1 MFSKK
6 TMVAAGAIILI
17 VLNGIVF
24 SFNYIRKSSFQ
35 AAAVETALFFVSP
48 VQEAVTGVI
57 DTGEGIWRQ
66 YFYMVGAARENQN
79 LRRDLAR
86 ARQRIHELKE
96 LEKTNQR
103 LTRLVDFHAGSA
115 LEMQA
120 AEVVAKD
127 PSPWYHTVIIN
138 KGRAHGVKRAS
149 PVVVPDG
156 VVGQVIDLSER
167 YAKVLLIIDRNS
179 AVDALVQRTR
189 ARGVSIGSA
198 DQGCRFEF
206 VLRKQDIEVGDQI
219 ITSGLDG
226 IYPKGL
232 RLGWVSKVIRR
243 NSGIFQEIQI
253 TPNVNFHKLEEVLV
267 VLDPPEIDEVLD
279 Q

>member
-48 VQEAVTGVI
+48 VQELVTGII
-57 DTGEGIWRQ
+57 DAGEGVWRQ
-66 YFYMVGAARENQN
+66 YFYLVDTARDNQK
-79 LRRDLAR
+79 LRRNLAI
-86 ARQRIHELKE
+86 ARQRIHALEEIENTNKR
-96 LEKTNQR
+96 LEKI
-103 LTRLVDFHAGSA
+103 VDFHNSSS

-138 KGRAHGVKRAS
+138 KGRAHGVKKGS
-149 PVVVPDG
+149 PVLVPDG
-156 VVGQVIDLSER
+156 VVGQVTDLSSG
-167 YAKVLLIIDRNS
+167 YSKVLLIIDRNN
-179 AVDALVQRTR
+179 AVDGLVQRTR
-189 ARGVSIGSA
+189 ARGVILGDGS
-198 DQGCRFEF
+198 QGCRFEF
-206 VLRKQDIEVGDQI
+206 VLRRQDVEVGDLI

-232 RLGWVSKVIRR
+232 RIGWVSKVIRR
-243 NSGIFQEIQI
+243 NSGIFQEIEI
-253 TPNVNFHKLEEVLV
+253 TPSTDFHKLEEVLV
-267 VLDPPEIDEVLD
+267 VTDAPEIDDSLR
-279 Q
+279 

>member
-48 VQEAVTGVI
+48 VQELVTGII
-57 DTGEGIWRQ
+57 DAGEGVWRQ
-66 YFYMVGAARENQN
+66 YFYLVDTARDNQK
-79 LRRDLAR
+79 LRRNLAI
-86 ARQRIHELKE
+86 ARQRIHALEEIENTNKR
-96 LEKTNQR
+96 LEKI
-103 LTRLVDFHAGSA
+103 VDFHNSSS

-138 KGRAHGVKRAS
+138 KGRAHGVKKGS
-149 PVVVPDG
+149 PVLVPDG
-156 VVGQVIDLSER
+156 VVGQVTDLSSG
-167 YAKVLLIIDRNS
+167 YSKVLLIIDRNN
-179 AVDALVQRTR
+179 AVDGLVQRTR
-189 ARGVSIGSA
+189 ARGVILGDGS
-198 DQGCRFEF
+198 QGCRFEF
-206 VLRKQDIEVGDQI
+206 VLRRQDVEVGDLI

-232 RLGWVSKVIRR
+232 RIGWVSKVIRR
-243 NSGIFQEIQI
+243 NSGIFQEIEI
-253 TPNVNFHKLEEVLV
+253 TPSTDFHKLEEVLV
-267 VLDPPEIDEVLD
+267 VTDAPEIDDTLR
-279 Q
+279 

>member
-48 VQEAVTGVI
+48 VQELVTGII
-57 DTGEGIWRQ
+57 DAGEGVWRQ
-66 YFYMVGAARENQN
+66 YFYLVDTARDNQK
-79 LRRDLAR
+79 LRRNLAI
-86 ARQRIHELKE
+86 ARQRIHALEEIENTNKR
-96 LEKTNQR
+96 LEKI
-103 LTRLVDFHAGSA
+103 VDFHNSSS

-127 PSPWYHTVIIN
+127 SSPWYHTVIIN
-138 KGRAHGVKRAS
+138 KGRAHGVKKGS
-149 PVVVPDG
+149 PVLVPDG
-156 VVGQVIDLSER
+156 VVGQVTDLSSG
-167 YAKVLLIIDRNS
+167 YSKVLLIIDRNN
-179 AVDALVQRTR
+179 AVDGLVQRTR
-189 ARGVSIGSA
+189 ARGVILGDGS
-198 DQGCRFEF
+198 QGCRFEF
-206 VLRKQDIEVGDQI
+206 VLRRQDVEVGDLI

-232 RLGWVSKVIRR
+232 RIGWVSKVIRR
-243 NSGIFQEIQI
+243 NSGIFQEIEI
-253 TPNVNFHKLEEVLV
+253 TPSTDFHKLEEVLV
-267 VLDPPEIDEVLD
+267 VTDAPEIDDSLR
-279 Q
+279 

>member
-17 VLNGIVF
+17 VLNGVVF

-48 VQEAVTGVI
+48 VQEVVTGVI

-66 YFYMVGAARENQN
+66 YFYLVHTARENQQ

-86 ARQRIHELKE
+86 ARHQIRALREI
-96 LEKTNQR
+96 EKTNDR
-103 LTRLVDFHAGSA
+103 LERLLDFHAGPS
-115 LEMQA
+115 LEMKT

-138 KGRAHGVKRAS
+138 KGRSHGLKKGS
-149 PVVVPDG
+149 PVLVPDG
-156 VVGQVIDLSER
+156 VVGQVTDLSAG
-167 YAKVLLIIDRNS
+167 YAKVLLIIDRNN

-189 ARGVSIGSA
+189 ARGVIMGDGS
-198 DQGCRFEF
+198 QGCRFEF
-206 VLRKQDIEVGDQI
+206 VLRKQDIEVGDMI

-232 RLGWVSKVIRR
+232 RIGWVSKVIRR
-243 NSGIFQEIQI
+243 NSGIFQEIEI
-253 TPNVNFHKLEEVLV
+253 TPGTDFHKLEEVLV
-267 VLDPPEIDEVLD
+267 VTDPPVIDETLTK
-279 Q
+279 